1 MSEQLASHKIDALIV
16 SSPASI
22 RYLSGYAGSNGLML
36 ISKTDEHFFTDPRYG
51 ARHLKRAIE
60 RNLVFALANL
70 VATGQVLS
78 GDQVE
83 VTMGDDGALAFS
95 KAAQSAPPQ
104 AAQNAAGG
112 GAS

>member
-1 MSEQLASHKIDALIV
+1 MHFTFRC
-16 SSPASI
+16 SPEVRAW
-22 RYLSGYAGSNGLML
+22 LLKEG
-36 ISKTDEHFFTDPRYG
+36 TDPRYG

-70 VATGQVLS
+70 VAIGQVFS

-83 VTMGDDGALAFS
+83 ITMGEDGALAFS
-95 KAAQSAPPQ
+95 KAAQSAAAQ
-104 AAQNAAGG
+104 AAQNTAGG